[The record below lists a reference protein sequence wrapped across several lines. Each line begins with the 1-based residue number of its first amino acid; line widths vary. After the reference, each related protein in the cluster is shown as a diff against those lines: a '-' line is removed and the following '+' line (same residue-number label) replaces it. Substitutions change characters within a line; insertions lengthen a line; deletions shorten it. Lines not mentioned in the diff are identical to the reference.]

1 MYGTPRVSVMCRP
14 LERREEWS
22 GVGGVSLGECEGVT
36 EWGRNKAYTSRR
48 GCPCPWVGTVVQL

>member
-1 MYGTPRVSVMCRP
+1 MQAAGEEGGV
-14 LERREEWS
+14 EWS